1 MSAATVTAAGP
12 GWLVE
17 WEHDEDGPQVLYT
30 RDEAK
35 AQRVADAVNGVK
47 S

>member
-17 WEHDEDGPQVLYT
+17 WEHDDDGPQMYYT

-35 AQRVADAVNGVK
+35 AQCVAAAVNEVK
-47 S
+47 A